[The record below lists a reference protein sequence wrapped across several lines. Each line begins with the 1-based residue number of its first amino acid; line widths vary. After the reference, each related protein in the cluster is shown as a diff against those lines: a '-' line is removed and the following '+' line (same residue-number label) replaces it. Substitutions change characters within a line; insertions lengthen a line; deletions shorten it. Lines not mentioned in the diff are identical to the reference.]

1 MSYVIAVAGKGG
13 TGKTTTSALIIRYLL
28 KNGKTPIL
36 AVDADPNCNFAESI
50 GIEVDRSIGTVL
62 SDFLSNRGDL
72 PQGMSKQ
79 SFLEFKLHQILKEG
93 KDIDMLVMGCPEG
106 PGCYCSANSIL
117 RAYFDSLSNNYKY
130 IVIDNEAGMEHF
142 SRKTNAEIDLL
153 IICSNYS
160 LKGLK
165 IAKKLSDLV
174 DELKLDVKDRYL
186 LLNYTPENLDET
198 FLDNV
203 KKIGIPYI
211 GNIVKEKLIED
222 YDIKGI
228 SITDLPDNSLSVK
241 SIDEIMEKILN

>member
-13 TGKTTTSALIIRYLL
+13 TGKTTTSALIIKYLL
-28 KNGKTPIL
+28 KTGKTPIL
-36 AVDADPNCNFAESI
+36 AVDADPNTNFAESI
-50 GIEVDRSIGTVL
+50 GIDVDNSIGSVL
-62 SDFLSNRGDL
+62 SGFLSNRGNL

-79 SFLEFKLHQILKEG
+79 SFLELELHQILKEG

-117 RAYFDSLSNNYKY
+117 RAYFDSLSDNYKY

-142 SRKTNAEIDLL
+142 SRKTNSNIDLL

-165 IAKKLSDLV
+165 IARKLSDLV

-186 LLNYTPENLDET
+186 LLNYTPEKLDET
-198 FLDNV
+198 FMEEV
-203 KKIGIPYI
+203 KKIGLPYL
-211 GNIVKEKLIED
+211 GNIVNEKLIED
-222 YDIKGI
+222 YDIRGM
-228 SITDLPDNSLSVK
+228 SITDLPDTSLSVQG
-241 SIDEIMEKILN
+241 IDGIMEKILN